1 MVFQP
6 EHKTGPM
13 PIKKKTNVVVE
24 NGQERDL
31 ADSREGTERGRE
43 LRKLAKDCL

>member
-1 MVFQP
+1 
-6 EHKTGPM
+6 M
-13 PIKKKTNVVVE
+13 PNKKSKIVVE

-43 LRKLAKDCL
+43 LRKLAKNCS